1 MTVGNFLLVHMSL
14 SFFLSFC
21 LEPALIAK
29 SNIILDVKPVK
40 QISVIVHILHVKTP
54 FTVEI
59 AS

>member
-1 MTVGNFLLVHMSL
+1 MTVGNFMFVTV
-14 SFFLSFC
+14 FLSFC
-21 LEPALIAK
+21 IEPALIAK

-54 FTVEI
+54 ITVEI